1 MEKDVILQDL
11 NELVSVITPAYN
23 CEQFIRH
30 TVECVAQQTIKV
42 KEHIIIDDGS
52 ADNSLQL
59 LNELKQ
65 RYPYLVV
72 LSQIN
77 SGAGVARNLGISH
90 ATGKYIA
97 FLDSDDSWAPTK
109 LEQQIGFMEN
119 AHVLLSYG
127 DYEEID
133 GLTEQL
139 LHRYQLPDSLNYR
152 QLLNGCPIGCLT
164 VAYNQQALGKRYMPL
179 VRRGQDWGLWLAI
192 TKQNV
197 VARKYPGCLA
207 RYRMVKTSLSKNKWK
222 KLLDVFDIYRKE
234 QQLGIVPS
242 CWHLIQH
249 FRYVRR
255 KRK

>member
-65 RYPYLVV
+65 RYPHLVV

-109 LEQQIGFMEN
+109 LG
-119 AHVLLSYG
+119 
-127 DYEEID
+127 
-133 GLTEQL
+133 
-139 LHRYQLPDSLNYR
+139 
-152 QLLNGCPIGCLT
+152 
-164 VAYNQQALGKRYMPL
+164 
-179 VRRGQDWGLWLAI
+179 
-192 TKQNV
+192 
-197 VARKYPGCLA
+197 
-207 RYRMVKTSLSKNKWK
+207 
-222 KLLDVFDIYRKE
+222 
-234 QQLGIVPS
+234 
-242 CWHLIQH
+242 
-249 FRYVRR
+249 
-255 KRK
+255 